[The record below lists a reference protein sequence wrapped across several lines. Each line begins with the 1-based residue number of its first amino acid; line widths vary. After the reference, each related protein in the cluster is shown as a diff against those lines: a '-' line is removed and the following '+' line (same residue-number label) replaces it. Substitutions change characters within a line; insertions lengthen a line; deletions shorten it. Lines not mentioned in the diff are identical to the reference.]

1 MYKTLLMVALCA
13 AFSIAAEADPVT
25 VSFSTTGAGPFNF
38 QADTFSLT
46 GQFGFIALDT
56 ASSTTA
62 NINTAV
68 FFTGDSGSFS
78 GTQTLFLTYGL
89 TIDGITQ
96 DLNQMATWTVTPSLD
111 TFITVSASSPVLF
124 ETPSGTW
131 NVRLG
136 AYSFSAVTSD
146 IGVTQTM
153 PTPADFEVPEPDA
166 MDLLSSS
173 LLLMVATLLK
183 KRAY

>member
-1 MYKTLLMVALCA
+1 MYKSLMVIVLCT

-25 VSFSTTGAGPFNF
+25 VSFSTSGAGPLNF
-38 QADTFSLT
+38 QADTFSLM
-46 GQFGFIALDT
+46 GQAGFLTLDT

-96 DLNQMATWTVTPSLD
+96 DLTQMAMWTITPSLD
-111 TFITVSASSPVLF
+111 TFITVSPSSPVRF
-124 ETPSGTW
+124 DTPSGTW
-131 NVRLG
+131 NVSLG
-136 AYSFSAVTSD
+136 AYSFSAVVSD

-153 PTPADFEVPEPDA
+153 PTPADFKVPEPGA
-166 MDLLSSS
+166 MKLLSAS
-173 LLLMVATLLK
+173 LLMVGALLK
-183 KRAY
+183 KRAC